1 MSYCHATPHATIQK
15 ESNAA
20 HVAYALVPSILCT
33 RQQQCMMQLMPCMW
47 SAMHL
52 HEPVPYCVMLNAV
65 LQCMSHVSSAA
76 LSCSL
81 MPCVNAVQH
90 EPCVQCGTAMQAA
103 AMCLLQPTGWCSLC
117 SQAEDGAA
125 LPDNTRPH
133 RASRDQRLCASCAAT
148 AASTITKS
156 VRRLQQ
162 RRQSCTAQPHGET
175 IASSRH

>member
-1 MSYCHATPHATIQK
+1 MCPSAIHFAMLSCVILTCLCGCVMCPSPISTVIMSNCHA
-15 ESNAA
+15 
-20 HVAYALVPSILCT
+20 AL
-33 RQQQCMMQLMPCMW
+33 PCRLIPCFLLI
-47 SAMHL
+47 SCA
-52 HEPVPYCVMLNAV
+52 
-65 LQCMSHVSSAA
+65 LQCRLLPCVCCSACIMCQVPHCHAASCHVSAA
-76 LSCSL
+76 
-81 MPCVNAVQH
+81 VH

-133 RASRDQRLCASCAAT
+133 RASRDQRLCASCAAA

>member
-1 MSYCHATPHATIQK
+1 MCHFDHDCGHATCHECHTVMQLLMLPYRE

-76 LSCSL
+76 LPCRL
-81 MPCVNAVQH
+81 LPCVCCRPLA
-90 EPCVQCGTAMQAA
+90 
-103 AMCLLQPTGWCSLC
+103 
-117 SQAEDGAA
+117 GAA
-125 LPDNTRPH
+125 SAARRRMALHSPTTRGRTEPAETSVCAPRVQPRRPRQLQSQFGDCSSGASPALPSPME
-133 RASRDQRLCASCAAT
+133 
-148 AASTITKS
+148 
-156 VRRLQQ
+156 RR
-162 RRQSCTAQPHGET
+162 
-175 IASSRH
+175 

>member
-1 MSYCHATPHATIQK
+1 MCPSAIHFAMLSCVILTCLCGCVMCPSPISTVIMSNCQTVIQLR
-15 ESNAA
+15 SGCY
-20 HVAYALVPSILCT
+20 HFS
-33 RQQQCMMQLMPCMW
+33 
-47 SAMHL
+47 SAV
-52 HEPVPYCVMLNAV
+52 HEPCVQCGTVMQPAAV
-65 LQCMSHVSSAA
+65 
-76 LSCSL
+76 
-81 MPCVNAVQH
+81 H

-133 RASRDQRLCASCAAT
+133 RASRDQRLCASCAAA